1 MRYVVFAILIALLPL
16 RSWAGDAMAIQMAAQ
31 TIPATAASPNSE
43 HADCMEHA
51 AMADDGATHDK
62 APTADG
68 HCNTCAACQAC
79 SAVALVFPDTAVAL
93 AALHHS
99 VPQWTAVR
107 FTSADRA
114 LGQKPPIS

>member
-1 MRYVVFAILIALLPL
+1 MRYLVFAILIALLPL

-31 TIPATAASPNSE
+31 TIPSTAMSSAAD
-43 HADCMEHA
+43 HADCIEHA
-51 AMADDGATHDK
+51 AMADGGATQDK
-62 APTADG
+62 VPAADG

-79 SAVALVFPDTAVAL
+79 SAVALVFPETAVAL

-99 VPQWTAVR
+99 VPQWTAAR
-107 FTSADRA
+107 FTSAECA